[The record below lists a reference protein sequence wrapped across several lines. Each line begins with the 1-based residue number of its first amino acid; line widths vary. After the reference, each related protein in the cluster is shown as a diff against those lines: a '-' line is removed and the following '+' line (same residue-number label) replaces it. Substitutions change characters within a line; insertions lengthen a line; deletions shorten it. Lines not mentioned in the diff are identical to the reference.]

1 MDYVPDNLDIF
12 EQYEAEMERQKR
24 VRRRRAYEWGE
35 EDEGLPFV
43 SVPDDYGAHTEL
55 Y

>member
-12 EQYEAEMERQKR
+12 EQYEAERERQER

-35 EDEGLPFV
+35 EEEIFV
-43 SVPDDYGAHTEL
+43 TVPDDYGTHTEL